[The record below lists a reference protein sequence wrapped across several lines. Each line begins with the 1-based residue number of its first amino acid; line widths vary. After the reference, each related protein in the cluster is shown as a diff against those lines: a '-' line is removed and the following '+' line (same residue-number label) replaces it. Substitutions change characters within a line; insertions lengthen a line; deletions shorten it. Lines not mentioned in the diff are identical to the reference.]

1 MTNISTEEKIL
12 IGLDE
17 CPNLDAEGLV
27 DGQPRA
33 DKPIDPREFE
43 LALLWLRL
51 KGRMTQR
58 VVRRQSSYGL
68 KHRAS
73 LDLKHARHDAS
84 FMPED
89 NYYISNGAFI
99 CAAAYLGYAIQRIEG
114 TPSAFM
120 NIGRVV

>member
-1 MTNISTEEKIL
+1 MKNISTEEKIL
-12 IGLDE
+12 MGLSE
-17 CPNLDAEGLV
+17 YPNLDAEGLV

-33 DKPIDPREFE
+33 DKPINPREFE

-73 LDLKHARHDAS
+73 SDLNHARHDAP
-84 FMPED
+84 FMPDD
-89 NYYISNGAFI
+89 NYYISNGALI
-99 CAAAYLGYAIQRIEG
+99 CAAAYLGYTIQRVEG
-114 TPSAFM
+114 TPNAFM